1 MELFGN
7 VENSLMIYAGF
18 HFIVRLGIG
27 EWIKSVLY
35 TNQ

>member
-7 VENSLMIYAGF
+7 VENNLMICAGF

-27 EWIKSVLY
+27 EWVKSVLY